1 MAAAVAAALSRQ
13 LTVYLFPEEAT
24 HLVIYIVLAVVLI
37 LLLWIAFT
45 YNRLVLLR
53 NRVRNNWSQVDVAI
67 KNRFDLIPNLI
78 ETVSGYAAYER
89 ETLQQ
94 MTELRTKYAAAGSV
108 DEKAAASGEMSG
120 MLSRFMILAE
130 NYPDLKASENFL
142 YLKEQLSELEDK
154 IRYARQ
160 FYNDTV
166 EALNTAIMSFPA
178 NLIAGRFGFREEAFF
193 KIDEAEKAIP
203 QVKF

>member
-1 MAAAVAAALSRQ
+1 ME
-13 LTVYLFPEEAT
+13 F
-24 HLVIYIVLAVVLI
+24 YIGLAVVI
-37 LLLWIAFT
+37 IVLLWIAFT

-120 MLSRFMILAE
+120 MLSRF
-130 NYPDLKASENFL
+130 
-142 YLKEQLSELEDK
+142 
-154 IRYARQ
+154 
-160 FYNDTV
+160 
-166 EALNTAIMSFPA
+166 
-178 NLIAGRFGFREEAFF
+178 
-193 KIDEAEKAIP
+193 
-203 QVKF
+203 